1 MKTKEFLQVAAI
13 VAVLAMPSC
22 KSSIRPMWHEV
33 YTIDYAA
40 AGGGKV
46 FITESNSVSFEY
58 EPIGS
63 ILVKEH
69 PGEKEVKVPLSQR
82 EIDYEMFFGVPPETK
97 TERKYEPST
106 AQSALEYAANQTLL
120 LGGDGIINL
129 KLTSEYVEHEGR
141 VVCVSGMVIK
151 RK

>member
-1 MKTKEFLQVAAI
+1 MKTKAFLQIAAI
-13 VAVLAMPSC
+13 AAVLAMPSC
-22 KSSIRPMWHEV
+22 KTVPMWHEV
-33 YTIDYAA
+33 YSIDYAA

-69 PGEKEVKVPLSQR
+69 PGEKEVKVPLTQR
-82 EIDYEMFFGVPPETK
+82 EIDYEMFFGTPPETK
-97 TERKYEPST
+97 TEKRNMPAT
-106 AQSALEYAANQTLL
+106 AQSALEYAANQALKM
-120 LGGDGIINL
+120 GGDGIINL
-129 KLTSEYVEHEGR
+129 SLTSEYDYNKR
-141 VVCVSGMVIK
+141 LVVCVSGMVIK